1 MDKRKQFLAIGLIG
15 LGIIMIVGKWLSF
28 LTIVALFILAYGIYK
43 IRQGDEVKTGYIL
56 VAVGGGLIL
65 LDHFMLVVAILM
77 ISLGFYYARI
87 KKIQPEGNY
96 LQKQSI
102 TSSIHWDRDP
112 WTLRN
117 TSMWHVLG
125 ELDIDMSLAIV
136 EDSSNVLM
144 FQGIVGDIDLLVS
157 EDYGVEIEAF
167 VLFGQIEF
175 GNDRET
181 GMLNRLYWKSPNYE
195 ERDQKVKII
204 ISYLVGDVDI
214 RFS

>member
-1 MDKRKQFLAIGLIG
+1 MDTKKRFLAIGLIG
-15 LGIIMIVGKWLSF
+15 LGVLMIFGKWLSF
-28 LTIVALFILAYGIYK
+28 FTIVALFLLGYGIYK
-43 IRQGDEVKTGYIL
+43 IRQGEDVRTGYIL
-56 VAVGGGLIL
+56 LAVGGGLIL

-77 ISLGFYYARI
+77 VSLGLYYAKVR
-87 KKIQPEGNY
+87 KTHPQGGY
-96 LQKQSI
+96 MQKQSI

-125 ELDIDMSLAIV
+125 EIDIDMSLAIS
-136 EDSSNVLM
+136 EGPDSILM
-144 FQGIVGDIDLLVS
+144 FQGVVGDIDLAVS

-167 VLFGQIEF
+167 VLFGQIDF
-175 GNDRET
+175 SLDRET

-195 ERDQKVKII
+195 EREHKVKII

-214 RFS
+214 RLI